1 MMRYMARGK
10 WFGIGALVLGMAL
23 AAAPSARAGAQYSS
37 TILADGPIGYWR
49 LGEPQ
54 TAPSAVEATGSGR
67 NGNYTR
73 SVVSGVQGAIAGDPD
88 TAATFD
94 GLSTA
99 VVIPA
104 VANDPYN
111 MQNGF
116 SLEAWVI
123 NQGQGTVNPPSSPL
137 GRIVSRGW
145 PGRFGYGWG
154 ILANNGMRFTTFGI
168 KDFDSNITV
177 VPQDN
182 AWHYVVMVFDS
193 TDTANFYLDGQL
205 MDTVGSTGP
214 ANPSPTD
221 LHIGKNPVAD
231 GSLFYEYWNG
241 SIDEVAVYNYELSAQ
256 QVTAHYQAAQ

>member
-193 TDTANFYLDGQL
+193 TDTANFFLDGVQT
-205 MDTVGSTGP
+205 DAISDVK
-214 ANPSPTD
+214 AVAATD
-221 LHIGKNPVAD
+221 LDLIIGRNPA
-231 GSLFYEYWNG
+231 STAEEFFNG
-241 SIDEVAVYNYELSAQ
+241 SIDEVAIYNYELSSDQIA
-256 QVTAHYQAAQ
+256 AHYKAAQ